1 MKKRIAAACLLGGL
15 MCISLALAQ
24 ELTPAVS
31 RNEPSQAAT
40 TNSAE
45 TAAMPKVP
53 QKAPSR
59 STTTAT
65 NSAETTELPEVVVKG
80 RAEDLLGQAT
90 TASEGAI
97 GEPDLK
103 DLPLLRRGELLET
116 VPGMVVTQHSGDGK
130 ANQYFL
136 RGFNLDHGT
145 DFAFSVD
152 DVPVNLPSH
161 AHGQGYS
168 DLNFLIPE
176 LIDTIDYKKGP
187 FYPEVGDFSAA
198 GAANI
203 TLVNTLPYNILNVQ
217 GGMYNFIRTLLA
229 GSFKEGQGSLLYA
242 FEYNHYDGPWVNPEK
257 SNRYN
262 VLMKYHQ
269 EDDTDAFTVTANAYV
284 APGWNSSDQIPQ
296 RAVSQD
302 IISRYGALDP
312 SDGGRT
318 AKYLLS
324 TDWTH
329 KEDNGTT
336 NLLLYGFYYYMN
348 LYSDFTF
355 FLNDPVH
362 GDQFEQV
369 DRRYV
374 TGGKLTQTLD
384 DEWFGKK
391 VENTFG
397 LQIRNDF
404 LPDSGLNHTEDR
416 HLLNVWVRD
425 HVEEFSPGVFFNN
438 EIHWTDWLKSD
449 IGARADIVA
458 ADIHSREAGNSGNTT
473 SAIFSPKG
481 SLIFGPWD
489 NTEFYLDGG
498 QGFHSNDVRG
508 TVIRQDPQLLAQD
521 KVPLLVKTDGAEVG
535 ARTSVV
541 PGLVSTL
548 SFFYLYSSSEL
559 TFDGDSGDTE
569 ANGASRRYGVEWAN
583 FYKPA
588 PLPWLTL
595 TADATLVHARYVNNQ
610 EDDGTVVPSVGRY
623 IENSI
628 PLVISTGATVEFGAG
643 YFGSIDL
650 RYFGSQPMIVD
661 NSVRQPAAVNVDMKL
676 GYRHADWE
684 FSVDFLNLLD
694 TKNDDI
700 AYYYASRLP
709 GEPASGVNDT
719 HFHPAEPFEVRASFT
734 LHF

>member
-1 MKKRIAAACLLGGL
+1 

>member
-1 MKKRIAAACLLGGL
+1 MNKHTFAVCLLAGL
-15 MCISLALAQ
+15 MFHSIPRARAQ
-24 ELTPAVS
+24 DQTPTV
-31 RNEPSQAAT
+31 T
-40 TNSAE
+40 
-45 TAAMPKVP
+45 
-53 QKAPSR
+53 QKAPGR
-59 STTTAT
+59 PAT
-65 NSAETTELPEVVVKG
+65 SDTNAANSSETTELPEVVVKG

-97 GEPDLK
+97 GESDLK

-152 DVPVNLPSH
+152 DIPVNLPSH

-203 TLVNTLPYNILNVQ
+203 ALVNALPDNILNIQ
-217 GGMYNFIRTLLA
+217 GGMYNFIRALLA
-229 GSFKEGQGSLLYA
+229 GSLKAGQGNLLYA

-262 VLMKYHQ
+262 VLLKYHQ
-269 EDDTDAFTVTANAYV
+269 EDQDGAFNIMANAYV
-284 APGWNSSDQIPQ
+284 APGWFSTDQIPQ
-296 RAVSQD
+296 RAVSQG

-324 TDWTH
+324 VDWTH
-329 KEDNGTT
+329 NEDYGATK
-336 NLLLYGFYYYMN
+336 LLLYGFYYYMN

-374 TGGKLTQTLD
+374 TGGKLTQTVD
-384 DEWFGKK
+384 AEWLGKK

-397 LQIRNDF
+397 SQVRNDF

-416 HLLNVWVRD
+416 HLLNVYVRD
-425 HVEEFSPGVFFNN
+425 HVEEFSSGVFFNN
-438 EIHWTDWLKSD
+438 EIHWTDWLKSEV
-449 IGARADIVA
+449 GARGDIIA
-458 ADIHSREAGNSGNTT
+458 ADIHSREPGNSGNTT

-489 NTEFYLDGG
+489 NTEFYLDTG
-498 QGFHSNDVRG
+498 QSFHSNDARG

-521 KVPLLVKTDGAEVG
+521 KVPLLVKTDGAEAG
-535 ARTSVV
+535 ARTSALE
-541 PGLVSTL
+541 GLVSTL

-569 ANGASRRYGVEWAN
+569 ANGASRRYGMEWAN
-583 FYKPA
+583 FYKP
-588 PLPWLTL
+588 PSLPWLTL
-595 TADATLVHARYVNNQ
+595 TADATLVHARYVSNQ
-610 EDDGTVVPSVGRY
+610 VDDSTVVPSVGRY

-628 PLVISTGATVEFGAG
+628 PLVISTGATVDMGSG
-643 YFGSIDL
+643 YFGSLDL
-650 RYFGSQPMIVD
+650 RYFGSQPIIVD
-661 NSVRQPAAVNVDMKL
+661 DRVRQAPAVNVDMKL
-676 GYRHADWE
+676 GYRHDNWE
-684 FSVDFLNLLD
+684 LAVDFLNLLD

-709 GEPASGVNDT
+709 GEPANGVNDV